1 MRNIILLQLILLMGA
16 CSSIQKNDQ
25 SNTITT
31 LIEKPDFNY
40 KIRSLPSEFN
50 LFYFQDG
57 NSETLPLEVEGFLAN
72 AYFYNEKI
80 NYKPKIKI
88 IQVNNTQ
95 CNQNPNDTFSIVL
108 DIRKNEANSS
118 NISCLKKSSKAS
130 TFYISNKRKSL
141 KGYKYIFIAS
151 RESEKEALIDQIQD
165 QDTRFAVLDS
175 EETNDAKQ
183 LIKAIEANDKKL
195 IEIATYTQDVSS
207 QDLFSNLMMADRSKE
222 RIRKLSRR
230 LGSQISGE
238 SRVREDINTILLSVG
253 LEEARNLKP
262 ALDYISGKDFKF
274 FLLNSWKGNEAY
286 KTRDVDLFLTIN
298 SDMPIM
304 MPIQLPKF
312 IPKTKRTRDFAT
324 GYDSFEILLL
334 IFGGVNKSDFVYKG
348 LTGKIKLGQQQI
360 IRDPYVFKIT
370 NEGFEI
376 L

>member
-175 EETNDAKQ
+175 EETNDAKK
-183 LIKAIEANDKKL
+183 LIKAIEAKDKKI

-207 QDLFSNLMMADRSKE
+207 QDLFSDLMMADRSKE

-238 SRVREDINTILLSVG
+238 SRVREDINTIFLSVG

>member
-1 MRNIILLQLILLMGA
+1 MRNIILLQLILLMSA

-40 KIRSLPSEFN
+40 KIRSLPPEFN

-88 IQVNNTQ
+88 IQVNNTL
-95 CNQNPNDTFSIVL
+95 CNQNPSDTFSIVL
-108 DIRKNEANSS
+108 DIRENEANSS

-175 EETNDAKQ
+175 EETNDAKK
-183 LIKAIEANDKKL
+183 LIKAIEAKDKKI

-207 QDLFSNLMMADRSKE
+207 QDLFSDLMMADRSKD

-238 SRVREDINTILLSVG
+238 SRVREDINTIFLSVG

-262 ALDYISGKDFKF
+262 ALDYISEKDFKF

-360 IRDPYVFKIT
+360 IRNPYVFKIT

>member
-175 EETNDAKQ
+175 EETNDAKK
-183 LIKAIEANDKKL
+183 LIKAIEAKDKKI

-238 SRVREDINTILLSVG
+238 SRVREDINTIFLSVG

-262 ALDYISGKDFKF
+262 ALDYISEKDFKF

>member
-1 MRNIILLQLILLMGA
+1 MGA

-50 LFYFQDG
+50 LFYFHDG
-57 NSETLPLEVEGFLAN
+57 NNETLPLEVEGFLAN

-165 QDTRFAVLDS
+165 QDTRFAVLDN
-175 EETNDAKQ
+175 EETNDATK
-183 LIKAIEANDKKL
+183 LIKAIEAKDKK
-195 IEIATYTQDVSS
+195 
-207 QDLFSNLMMADRSKE
+207 
-222 RIRKLSRR
+222 
-230 LGSQISGE
+230 
-238 SRVREDINTILLSVG
+238 
-253 LEEARNLKP
+253 
-262 ALDYISGKDFKF
+262 
-274 FLLNSWKGNEAY
+274 
-286 KTRDVDLFLTIN
+286 
-298 SDMPIM
+298 
-304 MPIQLPKF
+304 
-312 IPKTKRTRDFAT
+312 
-324 GYDSFEILLL
+324 
-334 IFGGVNKSDFVYKG
+334 
-348 LTGKIKLGQQQI
+348 I
-360 IRDPYVFKIT
+360 I
-370 NEGFEI
+370 
-376 L
+376 

>member
-108 DIRKNEANSS
+108 DIRNNEANSS
-118 NISCLKKSSKAS
+118 NISCLKNSSKAR

-175 EETNDAKQ
+175 EETNDAKK
-183 LIKAIEANDKKL
+183 LIKAIEAKDKKI

-207 QDLFSNLMMADRSKE
+207 QDLFSDLMMADRSKE

-238 SRVREDINTILLSVG
+238 SRVREDINTIFLSVG

-262 ALDYISGKDFKF
+262 ALDYISGKDFK
-274 FLLNSWKGNEAY
+274 
-286 KTRDVDLFLTIN
+286 VLF
-298 SDMPIM
+298 
-304 MPIQLPKF
+304 
-312 IPKTKRTRDFAT
+312 
-324 GYDSFEILLL
+324 
-334 IFGGVNKSDFVYKG
+334 
-348 LTGKIKLGQQQI
+348 
-360 IRDPYVFKIT
+360 
-370 NEGFEI
+370 
-376 L
+376 

>member
-95 CNQNPNDTFSIVL
+95 CNQNPSDTFSIVL

-151 RESEKEALIDQIQD
+151 RESEREALIDQIQD

-175 EETNDAKQ
+175 EETNDAKK
-183 LIKAIEANDKKL
+183 LIKAIEAKDKKI

-207 QDLFSNLMMADRSKE
+207 QDLFSDLMMADRSKE

-238 SRVREDINTILLSVG
+238 SRVREDINTIFLSVG

-262 ALDYISGKDFKF
+262 ALDYISGKDFKVF
-274 FLLNSWKGNEAY
+274 ILNSWKGNETY
-286 KTRDVDLFLTIN
+286 KTKDVDLFLTIN